1 MKSTPLLTFA
11 LLSQDFELALA
22 DGRSAVKLDAEW
34 AKGWVRVGA
43 ASLAL
48 HRYTDARESYERA
61 LALDEGNE
69 QISKYIK
76 EAKEAEESSLAAG
89 KFVFHSSKRKRK
101 TDDSSSAVPAGKRV
115 QDKKLLSFDD
125 DA

>member
-1 MKSTPLLTFA
+1 M
-11 LLSQDFELALA
+11 
-22 DGRSAVKLDAEW
+22 KLDAEW

-69 QISKYIK
+69 QISKYVK
-76 EAKEAEESSLAAG
+76 EAKEAEESSLQLENSYSIAVSVSG
-89 KFVFHSSKRKRK
+89 KQR
-101 TDDSSSAVPAGKRV
+101 TRV
-115 QDKKLLSFDD
+115 QPFQQGSECRTKNYYPLTMTHDHCFTVSNRL
-125 DA
+125 

>member
-1 MKSTPLLTFA
+1 
-11 LLSQDFELALA
+11 LALA

-69 QISKYIK
+69 QISKYVK

-89 KFVFHSSKRKRK
+89 KFVFCMDSSKRKRK
-101 TDDSSSAVPAGKRV
+101 TEDSSSAVPAGKRV

>member
-1 MKSTPLLTFA
+1 
-11 LLSQDFELALA
+11 LALA

-34 AKGWVRVGA
+34 AKGWVRLGA

-89 KFVFHSSKRKRK
+89 KFVFRMDSSKRKRK